1 MLDMILSEQPELMAT
16 GAQVI
21 EFENV
26 KKFENLSI
34 ATVVPTRGLVCAEA
48 AASWVKLQYP
58 MNHKRMG
65 PVIVRGHAVDDAYET
80 AIGIIIEKHPE
91 YAYILTL
98 EDDCLIPT
106 MGVLKL
112 LKTLREGNFDAVSGA
127 YIRKEPGGKA
137 HIYGDP
143 NDLTD
148 WGIKDFKKGEVIEC
162 NGIPMGM
169 TLYRRECFEGIERP
183 WFKNEHEM
191 IEGSV
196 RRYSQ
201 DLYFCKKARE
211 AGKRFAVD
219 CSVVVGH
226 VDSNTGVTYFPAGA
240 GIGKIMTKDGI
251 KDPEVLNEL
260 GIDCIGTPNA

>member
-1 MLDMILSEQPELMAT
+1 MTFTEEPAVVELD
-16 GAQVI
+16 G
-21 EFENV
+21 V
-26 KKFENLSI
+26 KKYENLSI
-34 ATVVPTRGLVCAEA
+34 ATLVLTRGLVCAEA

-65 PVIVRGHAVDDAYET
+65 PVIIRGAAVDEGYE
-80 AIGIIIEKHPE
+80 AGIGIIIEKHPE

-106 MGVLKL
+106 MGVMQL
-112 LKTLREGNFDAVSGA
+112 LKTLQEGDYDAVSAA

-137 HIYGDP
+137 HIYGDASNP
-143 NDLTD
+143 DD
-148 WGIKDFKKGEVIEC
+148 WGLIPFEKGKIIEC

-169 TLYRRECFEGIERP
+169 TLFRRECFDGVERP

-191 IEGSV
+191 VEGSV

-201 DLYFCKKARE
+201 DLYFCKKARA

-219 CSVVVGH
+219 CGVIVGH
-226 VDSNTGVTYFPAGA
+226 VDAETGVTYFPKGA
-240 GIGKIMTKDGI
+240 GVGQILTREGLKD
-251 KDPEVLNEL
+251 
-260 GIDCIGTPNA
+260 A